1 MGMPPITTTTYV
13 KEFKKVIEAA
23 ARGRQVFTVQVGK
36 ILFYLYFNSKIK
48 ERERERER
56 FNTIIFFL
64 KLYKPEGTSL
74 GFSVVGLRSKDKG
87 ELGIFLQ
94 EIQPNGIAGW

>member
-36 ILFYLYFNSKIK
+36 IYFIYILIEQLK
-48 ERERERER
+48 RERER
-56 FNTIIFFL
+56 FNTLIFFL

>member
-36 ILFYLYFNSKIK
+36 VYFTYILIQRSK
-48 ERERERER
+48 RERER